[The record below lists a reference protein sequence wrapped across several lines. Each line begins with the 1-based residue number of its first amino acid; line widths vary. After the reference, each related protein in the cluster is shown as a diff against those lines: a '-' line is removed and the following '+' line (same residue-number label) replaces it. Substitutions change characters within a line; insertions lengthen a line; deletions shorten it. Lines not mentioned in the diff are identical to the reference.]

1 MTLGGGQLNRAVLWP
16 FLLIVD
22 SSPMQFSCHVLLNFK
37 KRGRCR
43 EEKDEDDN
51 EEEEEAS
58 PSGRPPPETEEP
70 R

>member
-1 MTLGGGQLNRAVLWP
+1 MTTGGGQLNLAVLRP

-22 SSPMQFSCHVLLNFK
+22 SSPMQFSYHVLLNFK
-37 KRGRCR
+37 KRSPCR
-43 EEKDEDDN
+43 EEKDDEAN
-51 EEEEEAS
+51 EEEEAS

>member
-1 MTLGGGQLNRAVLWP
+1 
-16 FLLIVD
+16 LLILP
-22 SSPMQFSCHVLLNFK
+22 PMQFSCHVLLNFK